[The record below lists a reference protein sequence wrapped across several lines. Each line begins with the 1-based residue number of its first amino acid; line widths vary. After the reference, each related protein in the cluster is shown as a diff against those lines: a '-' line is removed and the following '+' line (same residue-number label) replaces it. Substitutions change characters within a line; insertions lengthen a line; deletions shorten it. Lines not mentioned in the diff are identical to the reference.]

1 MKITKTTVQ
10 ATTRKL
16 SASYNK
22 EISQEIEDLF
32 AEELKKEID
41 NEIQHEIFKVGLTGK
56 NWHIVKVGNPFDN
69 ELTDEWLAQNI
80 KHQYRNFGYIFYF
93 ESHEDAVLFTMRWS

>member
-16 SASYNK
+16 SARFNK
-22 EISQEIEDLF
+22 EIPQKLEDLF

-41 NEIQHEIFKVGLTGK
+41 NEIQHEIFKSRFVRE
-56 NWHIVKVGNPFDN
+56 NWHMVKYLNPFDK
-69 ELTDEWLAQNI
+69 ELTDEWLAENI
-80 KHQYRNFGYIFYF
+80 KQPYRNFGYIFYF